1 MRYEGKRAVV
11 IGGTHGMG
19 LATAQHLV
27 GGGGDVLV
35 TGSNPANVL
44 AAEAVLGT
52 GLAVRS
58 DVTRSEDIAALAL
71 AAGGRLGGLDAV
83 FVFAGVAELDPFDA
97 VGEAAFDRHFAINAR
112 GVFFTL
118 QALAPLVRDGGA
130 IVVTTVTPGTASPG
144 MAAYMASKAAVR
156 AYARVMAAELV
167 GRGVRVNAVAPGF
180 IDTPTLGIA
189 GMSAAEREAF
199 SRIGDA
205 ATPMRRHGTADEVAR
220 AALFLAFEATFTT
233 GVELAVDGGLSEIE
247 APTAAA

>member
-1 MRYEGKRAVV
+1 MAWGSRPRSVWPSA
-11 IGGTHGMG
+11 
-19 LATAQHLV
+19 
-27 GGGGDVLV
+27 GGDVLV
-35 TGSNPANVL
+35 TGSNPANVV
-44 AAEAVLGT
+44 AAEAVLGA
-52 GLAVRS
+52 GRALRS
-58 DVTRSEDIAALAL
+58 DVTRAEDIAALAA
-71 AAGGRLGGLDAV
+71 AAGARFGRLDAV

-118 QALAPLVRDGGA
+118 KALAPLVRDGGA

-189 GMSAAEREAF
+189 GMSAEEREAF

-233 GVELAVDGGLSEIE
+233 GAELAVDGGLSEID
-247 APTAAA
+247 APSPSA